1 MPTHPLD
8 VLPIWAV
15 YLLTVGVG
23 LAAVEAGFY
32 LGRYWQKRSGYQK
45 SESIGALVGA
55 TLGLFAF
62 LLVFIIGIAS
72 NRFDN
77 RRELVLAE
85 GNAVGTLYLRAGIL
99 DEPDRTDIR
108 NWLREYVDIRL
119 GAAANPTHIP
129 KARARSEAIHTEM
142 WSRVEALAR
151 AHPDSVMVALFIEA
165 LNDVIDL
172 HESRIV
178 AVFNRIP
185 VNIWSAIFFV
195 ALITLFM
202 VGFNHGLSESQN
214 FVAQLALILVFAAV
228 ILLIT
233 DLDRPGEGFL
243 RVSQQALSDLQRQLH
258 GGSR

>member
-8 VLPIWAV
+8 AFPIWAI

-23 LAAVEAGFY
+23 LATVEVGFY
-32 LGRYWQKRSGYQK
+32 LGRYWKKRSGYHK
-45 SESIGALVGA
+45 SENVGALVGA

-72 NRFDN
+72 SRFDN
-77 RRELVLAE
+77 RRDLVLAE
-85 GNAVGTLYLRAGIL
+85 GNAVGTLYLRAGYL
-99 DEPDRTDIR
+99 EEPDRSDIR
-108 NWLREYVDIRL
+108 SRLREYVDVRL
-119 GAAANPTHIP
+119 DASADSTKIP
-129 KARARSEAIHTEM
+129 EARARSEAIHLEI
-142 WSRVEALAR
+142 WDRAEALAR
-151 AHPDSVMVALFIEA
+151 SHPDSVMVALFIEA
-165 LNDVIDL
+165 LNAVIDV
-172 HESRIV
+172 HESRTV
-178 AVFNRIP
+178 AVSNRIP
-185 VNIWSAIFFV
+185 VNIWFAIFFV

-243 RVSQQALSDLQRQLH
+243 QVSQQALSDLQQQIR
-258 GGSR
+258 GGDP